1 MPQTP
6 VIQLLPD
13 HVVNKIAAGE
23 VVERP
28 ASVLKELLE
37 NALDAGAERIEVEAI
52 SGGRRLIA
60 VTDDGVGMGRDQA
73 LLSVERHAT
82 SKIRDVD
89 DIERIDTL
97 GFRGEA
103 LAALASVSRFTLTSC
118 PRGQTAGTEV
128 SISGGRLRDVREVG
142 APAGT
147 RVEVRNLFHNVPAR
161 RKFLRTDPTELAHL
175 RQMFLVHA
183 LAYPAVAMR
192 LVVDEREVYQLA
204 GEATLEDRLREL
216 FGRGMMDGLR
226 PVAYRDVEV
235 TVTGYAG
242 LPRTSRADRSEQYV
256 FVNGRPA
263 GAPILANAIRE
274 AYQSLVPKGRHPV
287 LFLFIE
293 TDPAQVDVNVHPT
306 KKEVRFR
313 RSREVRDGVLTALR
327 EALETS
333 GSPARGEGPPER
345 PGGRPDEP
353 RLRITDLPE
362 LEPFPYPRLAP
373 PGGDALPATGPA
385 ADSDSKSAPRPSVSS
400 GKGPWGWCRILG
412 QAGGLYVILETSDG
426 IVLMDPHAAHERV
439 HFERFMRQ
447 VLDRKVRSQGL
458 LAPETV
464 DLSPQDALSVRKNTD
479 LLREMGFGVSDF
491 GGDSFIVDALP
502 ACLGNASSETVLG
515 AVAASLERAGP
526 RGGTQHWAEEQV
538 ARAACKASVKAND
551 ALKTEEIEQLIVDL
565 AAAEMPYT
573 CPHGR
578 PTMILMS
585 YSELER
591 KFGRA

>member
-1 MPQTP
+1 M
-6 VIQLLPD
+6 
-13 HVVNKIAAGE
+13 VNKIAAGE

-37 NALDAGAERIEVEAI
+37 NALDAGATRIEVEAI

-60 VTDDGVGMGRDQA
+60 VTDDGVGMNRDQA

-82 SKIRDVD
+82 SKIREVD
-89 DIERIDTL
+89 DIEHIHTL

-103 LAALASVSRFTLTSC
+103 LAALASVSRFSITSC
-118 PRGQTAGTEV
+118 PRGEETGTEV
-128 SISGGRLRDVREVG
+128 AISAGKLRDVREVG
-142 APAGT
+142 VPPGT

-161 RKFLRTDPTELAHL
+161 RKFLRTDQTELSHV

-183 LAYPAVAMR
+183 LAHPEVAMR

-216 FGRGMMDGLR
+216 FGRGTMDGLR
-226 PVAYRDVEV
+226 RVDYRDVEV
-235 TVTGYAG
+235 SVTGYAG
-242 LPRTSRADRSEQYV
+242 LPRTSRGDRSEQYV

-263 GAPILANAIRE
+263 GAPIIGNAIRE
-274 AYQSLVPKGRHPV
+274 AYQTLIPKGRHPV
-287 LFLFIE
+287 LFLFID

-313 RSREVRDGVLTALR
+313 RAREVRDSVLAALR
-327 EALETS
+327 DALETS
-333 GSPARGEGPPER
+333 GPAATSVAPLAEGPVTRPE
-345 PGGRPDEP
+345 EA
-353 RLRITDLPE
+353 RLKITDLPE
-362 LEPFPYPRLAP
+362 LEPFPYPRMAP
-373 PGGDALPATGPA
+373 PGAEAPLPAGPA
-385 ADSDSKSAPRPSVSS
+385 DDAAVPAPDQPSHAV

-426 IVLMDPHAAHERV
+426 VVLMDPHAAHERV
-439 HFERFMRQ
+439 NFERFMRQ
-447 VLDRKVRSQGL
+447 ILDRKVKSQGL

-464 DLSPQDALSVRKNTD
+464 DLSPQDALAVRRNMD
-479 LLREMGFGVSDF
+479 LLGEMGFGVSDF

-502 ACLGNASSETVLG
+502 ACLGNSSSETVLG
-515 AVAASLERAGP
+515 SVAASLERAGP
-526 RGGTQHWAEEQV
+526 RGGTEHWAEEQI

-551 ALKTEEIEQLIVDL
+551 SLKTEEIEQLIVDL